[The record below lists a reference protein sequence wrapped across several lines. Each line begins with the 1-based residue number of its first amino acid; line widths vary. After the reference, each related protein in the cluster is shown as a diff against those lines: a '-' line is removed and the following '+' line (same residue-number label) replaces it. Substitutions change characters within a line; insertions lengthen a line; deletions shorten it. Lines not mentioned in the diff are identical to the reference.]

1 MTLVSYVKH
10 LMYSLKLSSDPSLQ
24 SELNHGRVKTRQK
37 VRTSKKNTMR
47 QLGNIDFVES
57 QVRRIAAEV
66 NVAGVPM
73 KSNPTPSTASLT
85 AHYHI
90 ALDTKKPLV
99 LGKWLINHPD
109 DPALKVPVS
118 RDSY

>member
-1 MTLVSYVKH
+1 
-10 LMYSLKLSSDPSLQ
+10 
-24 SELNHGRVKTRQK
+24 VKTQQR

-66 NVAGVPM
+66 DTVGVSM
-73 KSNPTPSTASLT
+73 KLGSSLPTVPLT

-90 ALDTKKPLV
+90 ARDDKKSLI
-99 LGKWLINHPD
+99 LGEWLINHSS
-109 DPALKVPVS
+109 DPALKVL
-118 RDSY
+118 YLFGWLQ